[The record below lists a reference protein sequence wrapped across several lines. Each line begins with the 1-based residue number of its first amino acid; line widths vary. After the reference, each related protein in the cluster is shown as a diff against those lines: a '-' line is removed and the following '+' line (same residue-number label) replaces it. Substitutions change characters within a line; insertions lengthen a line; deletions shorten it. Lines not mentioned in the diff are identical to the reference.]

1 MRAAIAALGLVAAA
15 GCTPERVEY
24 HRRSDLVRNEGGDDE
39 FIAADGTR
47 VVFVDPRAQDE
58 ERLPRGTTVG
68 PDGKPVPVK
77 QFQPREELED
87 GTVVLRNV
95 FPDHVVGNAMTC
107 IRREEYRLMWDQLL
121 APETRAAWERS
132 GGYDG
137 FQAWCRENRRAT
149 MELLNRMQ
157 FDAMGSDVSMKQV
170 RPGVMRATVAPHLWE
185 QFSLRVVEFE
195 QTTDGMKLLSIR
207 PAP

>member
-1 MRAAIAALGLVAAA
+1 MRAALAALALVAAA
-15 GCTPERVEY
+15 GCATERVEY

-58 ERLPRGTTVG
+58 ERLPRATTVG

-87 GTVVLRNV
+87 GSVVLRNI

-137 FQAWCRENRRAT
+137 FRAWCLENRRAA

>member
-1 MRAAIAALGLVAAA
+1 VRAALAALALAAAA

-24 HRRSDLVRNEGGDDE
+24 HRRSDLVRSEGGDDE

-58 ERLPRGTTVG
+58 ERLPQVTKVG

-77 QFQPREELED
+77 QFQPREDLED

-137 FQAWCRENRRAT
+137 FQAWCRENRRAA